1 LEVGADESGDLVGEL
16 VGNEDGF
23 VVGDDVGWVEF
34 EVGDVTR
41 AGEGNVPAAVHIKHS
56 TFE

>member
-1 LEVGADESGDLVGEL
+1 MGADESGDLVGEL
-16 VGNEDGF
+16 VGNEDGL

>member
-1 LEVGADESGDLVGEL
+1 MGADESGDLVGEL

-34 EVGDVTR
+34 VVGDVTR
-41 AGEGNVPAAVHIKHS
+41 AGEGNVPLNNNGQMGTWS
-56 TFE
+56 